1 MSRIVHF
8 ELPADQPERAV
19 KFYETV
25 FGWKIEKWNGPV
37 NYWLV
42 STGESPE
49 PGIDGAI
56 MQRGGDFSGPVNTI
70 SVVSLDE
77 AIEGVVNSGG
87 SIVVP
92 KMAIPGV
99 GYMVYFTDTEGN
111 LSGIMQDDPSAT

>member
-1 MSRIVHF
+1 MSRIVRF
-8 ELPADQPERAV
+8 ELPADQPERAI

-25 FGWKIEKWNGPV
+25 FGWSIEKWDGPV

-42 STGESPE
+42 TTGKGLE

-56 MQRGGDFSGPVNTI
+56 MQRGGSFSGPVNII
-70 SVVSLDE
+70 SVGSLDE
-77 AIEGVVNSGG
+77 TVEGVVNSGG

-111 LSGIMQDDPSAT
+111 LSGIIQDDPSAR